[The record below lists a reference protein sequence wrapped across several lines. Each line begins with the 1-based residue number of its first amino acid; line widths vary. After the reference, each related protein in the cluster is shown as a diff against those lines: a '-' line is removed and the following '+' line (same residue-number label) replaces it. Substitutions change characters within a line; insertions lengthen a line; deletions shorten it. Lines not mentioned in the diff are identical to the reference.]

1 VIRTEV
7 ELVRPTV
14 DDNTGES
21 FLESAI

>member
-14 DDNTGES
+14 DDNDGES